1 MILCYAII
9 TLLLLSLSLEF
20 NSLSLSLPFSVC
32 PQYLNLCLC
41 VCLFLFTT
49 FGLSAYPYDDT
60 QPISHDHR
68 VLLLINIRIV
78 FPSAFCFSLNI
89 YN

>member
-20 NSLSLSLPFSVC
+20 NSLSLSALFSVC

-41 VCLFLFTT
+41 VCCFFLFTT

-60 QPISHDHR
+60 QHISHDHR

-78 FPSAFCFSLNI
+78 FFCFLLLSVSA
-89 YN
+89 